1 MQKKII
7 ISSFAAMLLLSVPA
21 IAQKKEKNKKEK
33 ESKKFSVLNKEF
45 TTESGLKYKIIH
57 EGNGQR
63 AKAGDMVSVHYTGKL
78 TNDSIF
84 DSSYNRNQPLKF
96 KLGAGQV
103 IKGWD
108 EGIALLNVGDKAIF
122 TIPPELGYGSRAVGP
137 IPANSTLIFEV
148 ELLQI
153 IERPKPFD
161 VKGKDTLSTASGL
174 KYIKLNTNEGET
186 PKTGDRVFVHYTG
199 FFEDGK
205 IFDSSV
211 ERGQVFNFVLGQ
223 GQVIAGWDEG
233 IALLKKGEKARL
245 IVPYQLA
252 YGENGY
258 PPHIPPKATLIFDV
272 ELMDVTSSSNNGHS
286 SGDGHNH

>member
-1 MQKKII
+1 MRKNTIFMAI
-7 ISSFAAMLLLSVPA
+7 ACSLFLSAPA
-21 IAQKKEKNKKEK
+21 FAQKKEKNKKEK

-45 TTESGLKYKIIH
+45 TTESGLMYKIIH

-78 TNDSIF
+78 TNDTVF
-84 DSSYNRNQPLKF
+84 DSSHNRNQPIKF

-122 TIPPELGYGSRAVGP
+122 TIPPDLGYGSRAMGP

-148 ELLQI
+148 ELVQI

-161 VKGKDTLSTASGL
+161 VKGKDTLTTASGL
-174 KYIKLNTNEGET
+174 KYIKLNTTEGEA
-186 PKTGDRVFVHYTG
+186 PKAGDRVFVHYTG

-211 ERGQVFNFVLGQ
+211 ERGQVFNFMLGQ

-245 IVPYQLA
+245 IVPYTLG

-258 PPHIPPKATLIFDV
+258 PPYIPAKATLIFDV
-272 ELMDVTSSSNNGHS
+272 ELMDVTSSSGGHFP
-286 SGDGHNH
+286 GDGHNH

>member
-1 MQKKII
+1 MIKKCFI
-7 ISSFAAMLLLSVPA
+7 AALTMGILINIPA
-21 IAQKKEKNKKEK
+21 FAQKKEKPKKEP
-33 ESKKFSVLNKEF
+33 KKFSVLNKEF
-45 TTESGLKYKIIH
+45 TTASGLKYKIIH
-57 EGNGQR
+57 EGNGPR
-63 AKAGDMVSVHYTGKL
+63 AKAGDMVSVHYIGKL
-78 TNDSIF
+78 TNDTIF
-84 DSSYNRNQPLKF
+84 DSSYSRNQPIKF

-122 TIPPELGYGSRAVGP
+122 TIPPDLGYGARAMGP

-153 IERPKPFD
+153 IEKPKPFD
-161 VKGKDTLSTASGL
+161 VKGKDTVTTASGL
-174 KYIKLNTNEGET
+174 KYIKLNNTDDIA
-186 PKTGDRVFVHYTG
+186 PKSGDRVFVHYTG
-199 FFEDGK
+199 YFEDGK

-211 ERGQVFNFVLGQ
+211 ERGQVFNFMLGQ

-245 IVPYQLA
+245 IIPYQLA

-272 ELMDVTSSSNNGHS
+272 ELVDVNSANQGGHFP
-286 SGDGHNH
+286 GDGHNH

>member
-1 MQKKII
+1 MRKNTIFMAI
-7 ISSFAAMLLLSVPA
+7 ACSLFLSAPA
-21 IAQKKEKNKKEK
+21 FAQKKEKNKKEK

-78 TNDSIF
+78 TNDTVF
-84 DSSYNRNQPLKF
+84 DSSHNRNQPIKF

-122 TIPPELGYGSRAVGP
+122 TIPPDLGYGSRAMGP

-148 ELLQI
+148 ELVQI

-161 VKGKDTLSTASGL
+161 VKGKDTLTTASGL
-174 KYIKLNTNEGET
+174 KYIKLNTTEGEA
-186 PKTGDRVFVHYTG
+186 PKAGDRVFVHYTG

-211 ERGQVFNFVLGQ
+211 ERGQVFNFMLGQ

-245 IVPYQLA
+245 IVPYTLG

-258 PPHIPPKATLIFDV
+258 PPHIPAKATLIFDV
-272 ELMDVTSSSNNGHS
+272 ELMDVTSSSGGHFP
-286 SGDGHNH
+286 GDGHNH

>member
-1 MQKKII
+1 MRKNTIYWAMAFALL
-7 ISSFAAMLLLSVPA
+7 ISAPA
-21 IAQKKEKNKKEK
+21 FAQKKEKNKKEK

-78 TNDSIF
+78 TNDTIF
-84 DSSYNRNQPLKF
+84 DSSHSRNQPIKF

-122 TIPPELGYGSRAVGP
+122 TIPPDLGYGSRAMAT

-148 ELLQI
+148 ELVQI

-174 KYIKLNTNEGET
+174 KYIKLNTTEGVA
-186 PKTGDRVFVHYTG
+186 PKSGDRVFVHYTG

-211 ERGQVFNFVLGQ
+211 ERGQVFNFMLGQ

-245 IVPYQLA
+245 IVPYTLA

-258 PPHIPPKATLIFDV
+258 PPHIPAKATLIFDV
-272 ELMDVTSSSNNGHS
+272 ELMDVTSNSGGHFP
-286 SGDGHNH
+286 GDGHNH

>member
-1 MQKKII
+1 MRKNTVLMVVT
-7 ISSFAAMLLLSVPA
+7 FALLLSAPTF
-21 IAQKKEKNKKEK
+21 AQKKEKTKKEK
-33 ESKKFSVLNKEF
+33 EPKKFSVLNKEF

-78 TNDSIF
+78 TNDTIF
-84 DSSYNRNQPLKF
+84 DSSYSRNQPIKF

-122 TIPPELGYGSRAVGP
+122 TIPPDLGYGSRAMGP

-161 VKGKDTLSTASGL
+161 VKGKDTVTTASGL
-174 KYIKLNTNEGET
+174 KYIKLNNTDGEA
-186 PKTGDRVFVHYTG
+186 PKAGDRVFVHYTG

-211 ERGQVFNFVLGQ
+211 ERGQVFNFMLGQ

-245 IVPYQLA
+245 IVPYNLG

-258 PPHIPPKATLIFDV
+258 PPHIPAKATLIFDV
-272 ELMDVTSSSNNGHS
+272 ELMDINSASGGHYP
-286 SGDGHNH
+286 GDGHNH

>member
-1 MQKKII
+1 MLKKTIFI
-7 ISSFAAMLLLSVPA
+7 A
-21 IAQKKEKNKKEK
+21 IASSLFISAPAFSQKKEKNKKET
-33 ESKKFSVLNKEF
+33 KKFSVLNKEF

-63 AKAGDMVSVHYTGKL
+63 AKVGDMVSVHYTGKL
-78 TNDSIF
+78 TNDTIF
-84 DSSYNRNQPLKF
+84 DSSYSRNQPIKF

-122 TIPPELGYGSRAVGP
+122 TIPPHLGYGSRAVGP

-148 ELLQI
+148 ELVQI
-153 IERPKPFD
+153 VERPKPFD
-161 VKGKDTLSTASGL
+161 VKGKDTITTASGL
-174 KYIKLNTNEGET
+174 KYIKLNSTEGEA
-186 PKTGDRVFVHYTG
+186 PKAGDRVFVHYTG

-211 ERGQVFNFVLGQ
+211 ERGQVFNFILGQ

-245 IVPYQLA
+245 IVPYNLG

-258 PPHIPPKATLIFDV
+258 PPHIPAKATLIFDV
-272 ELMDVTSSSNNGHS
+272 ELMDVNTASGGHS
-286 SGDGHNH
+286 PGDGHNH